1 MATDTQTIINEN
13 ISTVKELRDE
23 IKRLKDSLVTA
34 KEGSQE
40 WTDTVKELTA
50 AQEKLTTIN
59 NAHKQSVDAAKDSI
73 VGMEREY
80 KALYDTYKL
89 LSEEQRNSD
98 FGKNMADQLS
108 TLHEKLNKTKQGVGN
123 FKDNIGNYTN
133 SVMDAFKKLGMS
145 AKDLKNP
152 MSVLNGGLGNFKES
166 AKNAFK
172 EGKNM
177 WTGFKNLSTAT
188 KVLGGGFAVATAAV
202 VGFVKITKDAIKNN
216 EELSMRM
223 QESMAVLQ
231 PIKDWWAN
239 FKDTIGSWGVA
250 AVEAVSGWIAKVS
263 PAAAAAQ
270 ELAHA
275 QNELVKTR
283 REYNKLNADDNI
295 VVERLRDEAAMT
307 DDYTTKLEKLK
318 EAKQKQEEIDKRNVE
333 LAKEELRLLEERAKQ
348 SPNNAEANEA
358 LTQSYIKLAEAEAKV
373 LANNRQY
380 DKQIT
385 SINKSQVSEAAARAK
400 KIKDEADTIIERLRI
415 EALTE
420 EEIRTEQYNKELK
433 ALKKQYGNTKKYRD
447 AAADLEKEYNKDI
460 EKIRNER
467 LSKENRYADNITKSL
482 LSSLNKLEGA
492 LDLTLQFES
501 GRLDDFVKEAQAIG
515 GKLGE
520 DGLFSVFIPDLKG
533 ADGKIRKE
541 VQTFAAIFDVA
552 LDEVADNETLVDAV
566 NAALMEQQIAVD
578 DAKRAIVD
586 YNDSIRNL
594 RFEEKKLKDNF
605 EAVNGVI
612 YDLNNPNLEFNL
624 LESLN
629 NGDLDAIANFTEKIQ
644 AKRNED
650 LNRQREYL
658 IESVRNAK
666 AYFDEINAIE
676 TTSDEEK
683 LQANIAYY
691 QALDALRQHD
701 LEAAQAA
708 NDRHL
713 ELDADLKAS
722 KEELF
727 ATITSGLQSSMSS
740 INSLLQSEVQEGKL
754 NEQQVKKRKNL
765 MKTLEAISLAAA
777 VAQIA
782 ADTASG
788 IMGVW
793 KGFGLEQ
800 AVNAETAAATGPAAA
815 ATLAALNAKS
825 LVSAGIKTGIIA
837 TAGAANLAS
846 AITGSISNFKSI
858 NSLGDSGSGDASIYS
873 APSMSDS
880 TPYSYTRTVQTQ
892 QEQDALNQPTIVSVV
907 DIENALNKRKVRTEE
922 TTF

>member
-1 MATDTQTIINEN
+1 MDTQTIIKES
-13 ISTVKELRDE
+13 ISSVKELRDE

-40 WTDTVKELTA
+40 WTDTVKQLTA

-98 FGKNMADQLS
+98 FGKNMADQLK
-108 TLHEKLNKTKQGVGN
+108 TLHDKLNETKQGVGN

-145 AKDLKNP
+145 VKDLKNP
-152 MSVLNGGLGNFKES
+152 MSVLNGGLGSFKES

-172 EGKNM
+172 ESKNM

-202 VGFVKITKDAIKNN
+202 VGFVKVTKDAIKNN

-250 AVEAVSGWIAKVS
+250 AVEALTGWIAKVS

-307 DDYTTKLEKLK
+307 DNYSTKIEKLK

-385 SINKSQVSEAAARAK
+385 STQSSQTSAIKSATDAANSIITTYNTSVTSGQEYLLKEAKNRY
-400 KIKDEADTIIERLRI
+400 D
-415 EALTE
+415 
-420 EEIRTEQYNKELK
+420 KELK
-433 ALKKQYGNTKKYRD
+433 ELNDNLKKGLISRKKYNEASLALEKIFNKECVDIRVAAYAEILAIEKEQEALRQELIPVPSLQDFDKKLKKAEAQYGEF
-447 AAADLEKEYNKDI
+447 LEDI
-460 EKIRNER
+460 SN
-467 LSKENRYADNITKSL
+467 
-482 LSSLNKLEGA
+482 
-492 LDLTLQFES
+492 
-501 GRLDDFVKEAQAIG
+501 IG
-515 GKLGE
+515 GK
-520 DGLFSVFIPDLKG
+520 FNS
-533 ADGKIRKE
+533 
-541 VQTFAAIFDVA
+541 
-552 LDEVADNETLVDAV
+552 ETLVFDSIVPDLITDEGNLSEAIQKINLKYDVHLRTLDDINTFYKILDERVKTASDSYNKYAYTLNRAEITLEKIKAEGYNFDEEKAYYEKVDAIR
-566 NAALMEQQIAVD
+566 NDNTLKEKQKREQIAKLT
-578 DAKRAIVD
+578 AERTR
-586 YNDSIRNL
+586 DSIAWDNQYYNNYKNQL
-594 RFEEKKLKDNF
+594 EMELELFHGTKD
-605 EAVNGVI
+605 
-612 YDLNNPNLEFNL
+612 
-624 LESLN
+624 
-629 NGDLDAIANFTEKIQ
+629 EKIQ
-644 AKRNED
+644 LETEYYNLLAEIRERDWQKQ
-650 LNRQREYL
+650 LNLYERQ
-658 IESVRNAK
+658 K
-666 AYFDEINAIE
+666 
-676 TTSDEEK
+676 
-683 LQANIAYY
+683 
-691 QALDALRQHD
+691 
-701 LEAAQAA
+701 
-708 NDRHL
+708 
-713 ELDADLKAS
+713 ELDADLKTS
-722 KEELF
+722 KDELF

-793 KGFGLEQ
+793 KGYGLEQ

-880 TPYSYTRTVQTQ
+880 TPYSYVRTAQTQ
-892 QEQDALNQPTIVSVV
+892 QEEDALKQPTIVSVV